1 MVPPERM
8 EAGLLRSRV
17 WRPVHWLPMSNRT
30 VVTVLACAALLAG
43 CSAKA
48 GPSADIAKITD
59 LKSSFGKQ
67 FSVTEIPK
75 TGIDPKFL
83 AGQKLPE
90 GLTFQPPSCAE
101 FAAGQLVP
109 TGTEGNM
116 AAVSAEGEGNRFI
129 VIAVETNTPVPVTE
143 PGKDCRKVTFESGMV
158 RGTVEAVDVPKI
170 DGTTTIG
177 VHRVV
182 QTTLNGKPRT
192 GEVFNYS
199 AHFGDYQVIVSAN
212 PLVLPNKP
220 TTAVNTQRARD
231 LLIAGVNAIRK

>member
-1 MVPPERM
+1 M
-8 EAGLLRSRV
+8 LI
-17 WRPVHWLPMSNRT
+17 RT
-30 VVTVLACAALLAG
+30 MAIVMACAAVAG
-43 CSAKA
+43 CQSKA
-48 GPSADIAKITD
+48 GPAADIAKIAD

-67 FSVTEIPK
+67 FAVSDIPP

-83 AGQKLPE
+83 TGQKLPE
-90 GLTFQPPSCAE
+90 GLKFQPANCAQ
-101 FAAGQLVP
+101 FASGQLVP
-109 TGTEGNM
+109 AGTEGNM
-116 AAVSAEGEGNRFI
+116 SAVSAEGEGNRFI
-129 VIAVETNTPVPVTE
+129 VIAVQTNEPVPVSE
-143 PGKDCRKVTFESGMV
+143 PGKDCRKVTFDGGMV
-158 RGTVEAVDVPKI
+158 RGTVEAVEVPKI

-182 QTTLNGKPRT
+182 QTMVDGKPRT

-220 TTAVNTQRARD
+220 TVPVNTQRARD

>member
-1 MVPPERM
+1 M
-8 EAGLLRSRV
+8 
-17 WRPVHWLPMSNRT
+17 WNRT
-30 VVTVLACAALLAG
+30 VVTAIAGAALLAG
-43 CSAKA
+43 CHSNA
-48 GPSADIAKITD
+48 GTSVDIGKITD

-67 FSVTEIPK
+67 FSVTEIAK

-83 AGQKLPE
+83 TGQKMPE
-90 GLTFQPPSCAE
+90 GLKFQPPNCAE

-129 VIAVETNTPVPVTE
+129 VIAVETNDPVPVVE
-143 PGKDCRKVTFESGMV
+143 PGNDCRKVTFDGGTI
-158 RGTVEAVDVPKI
+158 RGSVEAVEVPKI

-182 QTTLNGKPRT
+182 QTSINGKPRT

-199 AHFGDYQVIVSAN
+199 AHFGNYQVIVSAN

-220 TTAVNTQRARD
+220 TAPVNIQRARD
-231 LLIAGVNAIRK
+231 LLIAGVNAIRN

>member
-1 MVPPERM
+1 MLIR
-8 EAGLLRSRV
+8 
-17 WRPVHWLPMSNRT
+17 N
-30 VVTVLACAALLAG
+30 LAVALGCAAALAG
-43 CSAKA
+43 CRASA
-48 GPSADIAKITD
+48 PTADIAKITD
-59 LKSSFGKQ
+59 LKSSFGPQ
-67 FSVTEIPK
+67 FALTEVPP

-83 AGQKLPE
+83 TGQKLPD
-90 GLTFQPPSCAE
+90 GLTFEPPACAK

-109 TGTEGNM
+109 TGTQGNM

-129 VIAVETNTPVPVTE
+129 VIAVQTNEPVPVTE
-143 PGKDCRKVTFESGMV
+143 PGADCRKVAFGGGAV
-158 RGTVEAVDVPKI
+158 RGTVEAVEVPTI
-170 DGTTTIG
+170 DGATTLG

-182 QTTLNGKPRT
+182 QTVTGGKPRT

-220 TTAVNTQRARD
+220 TAPVNTQRARD

>member
-1 MVPPERM
+1 MLIRKFAAMFGCV
-8 EAGLLRSRV
+8 
-17 WRPVHWLPMSNRT
+17 
-30 VVTVLACAALLAG
+30 AALAA
-43 CSAKA
+43 CSRPAQT
-48 GPSADIAKITD
+48 ADIAKIVD

-67 FSVTEIPK
+67 FAVTEVPP

-83 AGQKLPE
+83 TGQKLPD
-90 GLTFQPPSCAE
+90 GMKFDPADCAK

-129 VIAVETNTPVPVTE
+129 VIAVQTNEPVPVAE
-143 PGKDCRKVTFESGMV
+143 PGDKCHKVSFDGGTV

-182 QTTLNGKPRT
+182 QTVINGKPRT

-199 AHFGDYQVIVSAN
+199 AHFGDYQVIVAAN
-212 PLVLPNKP
+212 SLVLPNKP
-220 TTAVNTQRARD
+220 TVPVNTQRARD
-231 LLIAGVNAIRK
+231 LLIAGVNAIRN

>member
-1 MVPPERM
+1 M
-8 EAGLLRSRV
+8 
-17 WRPVHWLPMSNRT
+17 WNRT
-30 VVTVLACAALLAG
+30 VVTAVAGAALLAG
-43 CSAKA
+43 CQAKA

-67 FSVTEIPK
+67 FSVNEVPK

-83 AGQKLPE
+83 TGQKMPE
-90 GLTFQPPSCAE
+90 GLKFQPPDCAG

-129 VIAVETNTPVPVTE
+129 VIAVETNEPVPVVE
-143 PGKDCRKVTFESGMV
+143 PGKDCRKVTFDGGMV
-158 RGTVEAVDVPKI
+158 RGSVEAVEVPKI

-182 QTTLNGKPRT
+182 QTSVDGKPRT

-212 PLVLPNKP
+212 PLVLPGKP
-220 TTAVNTQRARD
+220 TTPVNTQRARD
-231 LLIAGVNAIRK
+231 LLIAGVNAIRE

>member
-1 MVPPERM
+1 MLIPR
-8 EAGLLRSRV
+8 
-17 WRPVHWLPMSNRT
+17 
-30 VVTVLACAALLAG
+30 CAAVACCVAALAG
-43 CSAKA
+43 CGEPA
-48 GPSADIAKITD
+48 PTADIGKITE
-59 LKSSFGKQ
+59 LRSSFGKQ
-67 FSVTEIPK
+67 FAVTEVPP

-83 AGQKLPE
+83 TGQKLPD
-90 GLTFQPPSCAE
+90 GMTFEPADCAK
-101 FAAGQLVP
+101 FATGQLVP

-129 VIAVETNTPVPVTE
+129 VIAVQTNEPVPVVE
-143 PGKDCRKVTFESGMV
+143 PGEKCRKVTFDGGAV
-158 RGTVEAVDVPKI
+158 RGAVEAVEVPKI

-182 QTTLNGKPRT
+182 QTLATDGKART

-220 TTAVNTQRARD
+220 TVPVNTQRARD